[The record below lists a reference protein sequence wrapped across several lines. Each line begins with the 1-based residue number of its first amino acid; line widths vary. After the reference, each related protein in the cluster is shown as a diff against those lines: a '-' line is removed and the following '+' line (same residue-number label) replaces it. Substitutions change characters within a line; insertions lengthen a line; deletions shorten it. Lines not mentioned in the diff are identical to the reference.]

1 MAEKTLE
8 GHKASE
14 RRNPFSPGRFYED
27 TREIENRK
35 GRLWE
40 HGEGTEDDQRVVVVR
55 MRWRDATN
63 RFEEYVRS
71 SVRASADESRG
82 RKVLDHADSL
92 ADEMGMPREEFYLG
106 ALIEYIEKR
115 ENERIGR
122 ELNEA
127 YGKVDQSEDL
137 ARLNDLVGHYDPR
150 LADE

>member
-1 MAEKTLE
+1 MAEKMLE
-8 GHKASE
+8 ERKASE
-14 RRNPFSPGRFYED
+14 QRNPFSPGRFYED
-27 TREIENRK
+27 TRDIENRK

-40 HGEGTEDDQRVVVVR
+40 RGEGTDDQRVVVLR

-63 RFEEYVRS
+63 QFEEYVRS
-71 SVRASADESRG
+71 SVRASADEPRG

-92 ADEMGMPREEFYLG
+92 ADEVGMPREEFYLS

-115 ENERIGR
+115 ENERISR

-127 YGKVDQSEDL
+127 YGKVNQDDDL
-137 ARLNDLVGHYDPR
+137 VRLNDLVRNYDPR